1 MPEYGRNAG
10 RWTAALALAASMAF
24 SGLPIAFAG
33 PGDINSIND
42 GQNVAGG
49 TYYNTPG
56 DKTTF
61 VNSGG
66 SGLYVQSGT
75 TVTGREV
82 DAATKLETGNGGWLD
97 FKAPGQIVR
106 IDGNLDVSAILKDG
120 AYLGNGGKVTIESGF
135 LYQNGQIFANGINGG
150 MVQLNV
156 SSMTMGPDARIEA
169 KGLAGAGGV
178 ISVNAPG
185 GNITI
190 NKGAV
195 VDSSGAV
202 IGTYNTNVI
211 QMSGSVVNLD
221 GILQANGLTPG
232 QQGGQVAVYAT
243 DSIKIGADGKL
254 LANGAD
260 GVMGYNP
267 TNGGKGGE
275 VLVTAK
281 NNIDNNGLIAAN
293 GGNGG
298 ANPDVSRGPVSNAVD
313 QDGNLQYDEH
323 GNVIQQQVSFGQ
335 NGGNGGDGG
344 TVVVSYQG
352 KMTNNGA
359 IQVLGGNG
367 GNGQEAISDSQ
378 GGVHQI
384 AYGGNGGNGGTGG
397 YVEFRANPSQDVL
410 NNVNVNGG
418 TGGQGGAASTASN
431 CGCAVPGA
439 KGACGAPG
447 RISVLPNKPPPTPP
461 TTPPPLFPPYP
472 REYPRLGDTL
482 QPGAPQVLNYNR
494 SIFLARSPLPIIQKK
509 APPAPPPP
517 PAPIKPAIPK
527 PKPAP
532 PQKKV
537 PVRGYW

>member
-10 RWTAALALAASMAF
+10 RWTVALALAASMAF
-24 SGLPIAFAG
+24 SGLPAAFAH
-33 PGDINSIND
+33 PGDINSVND

-61 VNSGG
+61 TNSGG
-66 SGLYVQSGT
+66 SGLYVQAGT

-82 DAATKLETGNGGWLD
+82 SSDTHTETGNGGWVD
-97 FKAPGQIVR
+97 FNAPGQIVR
-106 IDGNLDVSAILKDG
+106 IDGNINVSGILKDG

-135 LYQNGQIFANGINGG
+135 LYQNGQIFANGVNGG
-150 MVQLNV
+150 MVQMNV
-156 SSMTMGPDARIEA
+156 TNMTMGPDARIEA

-178 ISVNAPG
+178 ININAPG
-185 GNITI
+185 GTIAI

-211 QMSGSVVNLD
+211 QMTGSVVNLD
-221 GILQANGLTPG
+221 GIVQANGLTPG
-232 QQGGQVAVYAT
+232 QQGGQVKVFAT
-243 DSIKIGADGKL
+243 DSIKIGPDGKL

-267 TNGGKGGE
+267 TDGSKGGE
-275 VLVTAK
+275 VFVTAK
-281 NNIDNNGLIAAN
+281 HNIDNNGLIAAN

-298 ANPDVSRGPVSNAVD
+298 TNPEVAHGPVSNAVD
-313 QDGNLQYDEH
+313 QNGNQQYDES
-323 GNVIQQQVSFGQ
+323 GNPIQQQASFGQ

-344 TVVVSYQG
+344 TVTVSYQG
-352 KMTNNGA
+352 AMTNKGA

-367 GNGQEAISDSQ
+367 GDGQEAVSDTPIDGS
-378 GGVHQI
+378 HEHI
-384 AYGGNGGNGGTGG
+384 AFGGNGGNGGTGG

-410 NNVNVNGG
+410 NNVNVSGG
-418 TGGQGGAASTASN
+418 SGGKGGAAATLNN
-431 CGCAVPGA
+431 CGCAYAGA
-439 KGACGAPG
+439 GGACGAPG
-447 RISVLPNKPPPTPP
+447 HISVLPNKPPPTPP
-461 TTPPPLFPPYP
+461 TPPLFPPYP

-482 QPGAPQVLNYNR
+482 PPGASQVLNYNR
-494 SIFLARSPLPIIQKK
+494 SIFLARAPLPIIQKK
-509 APPAPPPP
+509 VPPAPPPP